1 MLIKV
6 CGITSIE
13 QLNELQL
20 LGVDYAG
27 LIFYPNSPRYVGKH
41 KMQASETKTHQIS
54 IRKIGVFVNEDE
66 RNLLRLVDDWG
77 LEMVQLHGEETPA
90 YCERISKQ
98 VKVIKAFRVG
108 MVDDIELMVSRY
120 REVVDYF
127 LFDTMGEKYGG
138 TGKQFD
144 WNLVSNAVLNK
155 PYFLSGG
162 IGAEQDKELKKFAST
177 QKDLHAV
184 DVNSRFEVSPGIK
197 NMGLIRDF
205 VHSIKNNA
213 CL

>member
-13 QLNELQL
+13 QLKDLHS

-27 LIFYPNSPRYVGKH
+27 LIFYPHSPRCVDKH
-41 KMQASETKTHQIS
+41 KLKASALREHQIS
-54 IRKIGVFVNEDE
+54 IKKIGVFVNEQE
-66 RNLLRLVDDWG
+66 ESLVRLVDEWG

-98 VKVIKAFRVG
+98 VKVIKAFRLG
-108 MVDDIELMVSRY
+108 ADCDIESMVSPFT
-120 REVVDYF
+120 EVVDYF

-144 WNLVSNAVLNK
+144 WNLVSNAALNK

-162 IGAEQDKELKKFAST
+162 IGAELDKDLKKFAGT
-177 QKDLHAV
+177 QKDFHAV

-205 VHSIKNNA
+205 VHSLKNNA
-213 CL
+213 CQ

>member
-13 QLNELQL
+13 QLKDLQL

-27 LIFYPNSPRYVGKH
+27 LIFYPHSPRYVGNH
-41 KMQASETKTHQIS
+41 KMKASEPKENQIS
-54 IRKIGVFVNEDE
+54 IKKIGVFVNEQE
-66 RNLLRLVDDWG
+66 ESLLSLVDEWE

-108 MVDDIELMVSRY
+108 MVDHIELMISPY

-177 QKDLHAV
+177 QKDLHVV

-197 NMGLIRDF
+197 NMGLIQDF
-205 VHSIKNNA
+205 VHSLKNNE

>member
-6 CGITSIE
+6 CGITSVE
-13 QLNELQL
+13 QLKDLQL
-20 LGVDYAG
+20 IGVDYAG
-27 LIFYPNSPRYVGKH
+27 LIFYPPSPRYVGKH
-41 KMQASETKTHQIS
+41 KMQASETKEQQIS
-54 IRKIGVFVNEDE
+54 IRKIGVFVNEQESD
-66 RNLLRLVDDWG
+66 LLNLVDDWG

-108 MVDDIELMVSRY
+108 TVVDIELMVSPY
-120 REVVDYF
+120 KDVVDYF

-144 WNLVSNAVLNK
+144 WKLVSNTVLEK

-162 IGAEQDKELKKFAST
+162 IGADLDQELNDFAST
-177 QKDLHAV
+177 QKDLYAV
-184 DVNSRFEVSPGIK
+184 DVNSKFEVSPGIK
-197 NMGLIRDF
+197 NMGLIRKF
-205 VHSIKNNA
+205 VDSLKNNS
-213 CL
+213 

>member
-6 CGITSIE
+6 CGITSVE

-20 LGVDYAG
+20 IGVDYAG
-27 LIFYPNSPRYVGKH
+27 LIFYPPSPRYVGKH
-41 KMQASETKTHQIS
+41 KMQASETKEQQIS
-54 IRKIGVFVNEDE
+54 IRKIGVFVNEQEGD
-66 RNLLRLVDDWG
+66 LLKLVDDWG

-108 MVDDIELMVSRY
+108 TVDDIELRVSPY
-120 REVVDYF
+120 SDVVDYF

-144 WNLVSNAVLNK
+144 WNLVSNKALGK
-155 PYFLSGG
+155 SYFLSGG
-162 IGAEQDKELKKFAST
+162 IGAELDKELNDFAST
-177 QKDLHAV
+177 QKDLYAV
-184 DVNSRFEVSPGIK
+184 DVNSKFEVSPGIK
-197 NMGLIRDF
+197 NMGLIRKF
-205 VHSIKNNA
+205 VDSLKNNS
-213 CL
+213 

>member
-6 CGITSIE
+6 CGITSVE

-27 LIFYPNSPRYVGKH
+27 LIFYPHSPRYVGKH
-41 KMQASETKTHQIS
+41 KMQASETKAQQIS
-54 IRKIGVFVNEDE
+54 IRKIGVFVNEQEGD
-66 RNLLRLVDDWG
+66 LLRLVTDWG

-108 MVDDIELMVSRY
+108 TIDDIELRVSPY
-120 REVVDYF
+120 RDVVDYF

-144 WNLVSNAVLNK
+144 WKLVSNKALGK

-162 IGAEQDKELKKFAST
+162 IGAELGKELHELASI
-177 QKDLHAV
+177 QKDLYAV
-184 DVNSRFEVSPGIK
+184 DVNSKFEVSPGIK
-197 NMGLIRDF
+197 NMGLIRKF
-205 VHSIKNNA
+205 VDSLKNNS
-213 CL
+213 

>member
-6 CGITSIE
+6 CGITSVE

-20 LGVDYAG
+20 LEVDYAG
-27 LIFYPNSPRYVGKH
+27 LIFYPPSPRYVGKH
-41 KMQASETKTHQIS
+41 KMQASETKEQQIS
-54 IRKIGVFVNEDE
+54 IRKIGVFVNEQEVD
-66 RNLLRLVDDWG
+66 LLKLVDDWE
-77 LEMVQLHGEETPA
+77 LDMVQLHGEETPA

-108 MVDDIELMVSRY
+108 TIDDIELRVSPY
-120 REVVDYF
+120 RDVVDYF

-144 WNLVSNAVLNK
+144 WNLVSNKALGK

-162 IGAEQDKELKKFAST
+162 IGAELDKELNDFAST
-177 QKDLHAV
+177 QKDLYAV
-184 DVNSRFEVSPGIK
+184 DVNSKFEVSPGIK
-197 NMGLIRDF
+197 NMGLIRKF
-205 VHSIKNNA
+205 VDSLKNNS
-213 CL
+213 

>member
-6 CGITSIE
+6 CGITSVE

-20 LGVDYAG
+20 IGVDYAG
-27 LIFYPNSPRYVGKH
+27 LIFYPPSPRYVGKH
-41 KMQASETKTHQIS
+41 KMQASETKEQQIS
-54 IRKIGVFVNEDE
+54 IRKIGVFVNEQEGD
-66 RNLLRLVDDWG
+66 LLKLVDDWG

-108 MVDDIELMVSRY
+108 TVDDIELRVSLY
-120 REVVDYF
+120 SDVVDYF

-144 WNLVSNAVLNK
+144 WNLVSNKALGK

-162 IGAEQDKELKKFAST
+162 IGAELDKELNDFAST
-177 QKDLHAV
+177 QKDLYAV
-184 DVNSRFEVSPGIK
+184 DVNSKFETAPGQKNITLLQSFIPTIK
-197 NMGLIRDF
+197 AL
-205 VHSIKNNA
+205 
-213 CL
+213 